1 MDLEKKIGIYY
12 TTLTKSEKKVYQAV
26 LNNPQ
31 VILSETIQEV
41 ATAYDVSVASIQR
54 FIKKIDYRGFPEFRL
69 AVEEWLHEQDTEPN
83 QHSQSKL
90 QQIVGAYT
98 TTLNLLSQVDIE
110 TEMDKL
116 VADMHQTEIIK
127 SLGIGNTALSAEQL
141 TYSMYSEDK
150 FIEVVDSDIKIDY
163 LVNALKPGMLLIIFS
178 VTGSTTTYLK
188 LMQAAK
194 EKQITVYLITM
205 NQDSK
210 LLSLTNHQFILP
222 STYVHNNRQTVHMVD
237 NRTILYCFA
246 EVISYYYSTSE
257 NKH

>member
-31 VILSETIQEV
+31 IVLSETIQEV

-69 AVEEWLHEQDTEPN
+69 AVEEWLNEQAT
-83 QHSQSKL
+83 QHKPQAQSKL
-90 QQIVGAYT
+90 QKIVNAYT
-98 TTLNLLSQVDIE
+98 STLNLLGQINIE
-110 TEMDKL
+110 DEMNNL
-116 VADMHQTEIIK
+116 VTDMRKTNVIK

-150 FIEVVDSDIKIDY
+150 FIEVVDTDIKIDY
-163 LVNALKPGMLLIIFS
+163 LVNSLKPDMLLIIFS
-178 VTGSTTTYLK
+178 VTGSTLTYER
-188 LMQAAK
+188 LMKAAK
-194 EKQITVYLITM
+194 QKQIPVYLITM

-210 LLSLTNHQFILP
+210 LLTLTDHQFILP

-246 EVISYYYSTSE
+246 EVISYYYSTS
-257 NKH
+257 NK